1 MSNESIKK
9 KLRLQAAVSELVI
22 MNLDFHN
29 LNKATEEKLGLSL
42 VQYHLLRILKDKPGC
57 TLQRLAQTIGM
68 HPSTLTQSIK
78 RFLKKKLIYVEEDPR
93 DSRKKIV
100 GITLQGNTLIS
111 AFEEKIEIFASSELV
126 KGSKLSSKLYSI
138 EN

>member
-1 MSNESIKK
+1 
-9 KLRLQAAVSELVI
+9 VSELVL

-29 LNKATEEKLGLSL
+29 LNKAIEEKLGLSL

-57 TLQRLAQTIGM
+57 TLQRLAQTVGM

-100 GITLQGNTLIS
+100 GITMQGNNIITK
-111 AFEEKIEIFASSELV
+111 FEEKIELLASSDIV
-126 KGSKLSSKLYSI
+126 NGVNYPLSFTL
-138 EN
+138 